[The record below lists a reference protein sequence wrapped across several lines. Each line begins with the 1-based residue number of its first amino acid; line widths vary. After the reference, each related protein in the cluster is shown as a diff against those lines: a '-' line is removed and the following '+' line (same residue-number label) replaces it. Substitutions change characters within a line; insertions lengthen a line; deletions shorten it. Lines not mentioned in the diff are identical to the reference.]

1 MLSLTFEASL
11 AVTTQAA
18 TASNQTAPRVLVFYP
33 GCFVSRSN
41 GSQARVASQI
51 QHLVDSGVSVSV
63 YSYTGSGDQVWG
75 SSDIEVFRRLFPNV
89 ELMLEREGWALR
101 VGRAVKKALVQLSP
115 LSTRTILGF
124 GVPGAT
130 PALERWKRAN
140 PDAVFVV
147 NYVDG
152 VSRMNG
158 VPLSRVLIE
167 THDFQYFRRA
177 KDVARDLSSVRGLMR
192 LRQEVSVLSVAAG
205 IVAISRTEEYVY
217 RNLAPL
223 SRVYF
228 VPLYERVRAQ
238 VQTTTPNALHD
249 YDYDLLFVGS
259 ANKVNEQGLL
269 QFVTA
274 CPWLHRYRIAVCGKI
289 CDLESIRTLASNE
302 KNLKLLGFQDDLSS
316 IYLSS
321 KACICPTNGT
331 GLNIKILEALSHGKA
346 VFASKEAIEALPD
359 GFDGCVFALDP
370 ARIEALLRDAPGLV
384 AAGNAARDYY
394 RSIPDAG
401 DLAKLD
407 AHLRELSSGTLLEVN
422 SGR

>member
-11 AVTTQAA
+11 AVSPRAA
-18 TASNQTAPRVLVFYP
+18 AAGSQSVPRVLVFYA

-51 QHLVDSGVSVSV
+51 QHLLDSSVSVSV
-63 YSYTGSGDQVWG
+63 YSYVGSGDQEWRPT
-75 SSDIEVFRRLFPNV
+75 DIEAFRRMFPNV
-89 ELMLEREGWALR
+89 ELVLEREGAALR
-101 VGRAVKKALVQLSP
+101 LARGVKKALVQLSP
-115 LSTRTILGF
+115 RLTGAIVGF

-130 PALERWKRAN
+130 PELERWKRAN
-140 PDAVFVV
+140 PDAVFIV

-158 VPLSRVLIE
+158 VPLSRVVIE

-177 KDVARDLSSVRGLMR
+177 KDLAASLFSVRGLMR
-192 LRQEVSVLSVAAG
+192 LRQEVAVLSAAAG
-205 IVAISRTEEYVY
+205 VVAISRTEEYVY
-217 RNLAPL
+217 RNLAPR

-228 VPLYERVRAQ
+228 VPLYERVREQ
-238 VQTTTPNALHD
+238 VDTPLSASHQF
-249 YDYDLLFVGS
+249 DLLFVGS
-259 ANKVNEQGLL
+259 SNKVNEQGLL

-274 CPWLHRYRIAVCGKI
+274 CPWLRRYRIAVCGKI
-289 CDLESIRTLASNE
+289 CEVESIRTLASNE
-302 KNLKLLGFQDDLSS
+302 NNLKLLGFQDDLSS

-346 VFASKEAIEALPD
+346 VFASKEAIEALPG
-359 GFDGCVFALDP
+359 GFEGCVFFLDP
-370 ARIEALLRDAPGLV
+370 ARIEALLCDAPALQ

-394 RSIPDAG
+394 RSIPESG
-401 DLAKLD
+401 DLARLD
-407 AHLRELSSGTLLEVN
+407 AHLRELSGGTLLEVN
-422 SGR
+422 SVR